1 MVNSIEELEAQEP
14 WGQYFVQR
22 KSIYLVINSV
32 YVIVKN
38 LLNHK
43 SDVAAKMN
51 QMTAKVF
58 DVIRES
64 CKKSA

>member
-14 WGQYFVQR
+14 WGQFFVHR

-32 YVIVKN
+32 YVIVKD